1 MHNLTKI
8 FSAALL
14 VANTGFALNSGLV
27 QCDGLFLLDWKG
39 IKASAKGCDLSDSL
53 QASGWAFGASVG
65 KTSYHLGYRRS
76 SDQDQY
82 SWNLKM
88 GETFTTGHVSLSKEF
103 KFIGIDANVS
113 ALPAIGISSR
123 FHLPD
128 SLLYAKAAINAGL
141 IELSGIH
148 WNSDWEE
155 DYVPTIDG
163 NYQSSI
169 LAKSFSAG
177 TRLQNHQLQGSF
189 SYGETSPDIENQW
202 GYAFSDSSD
211 FWGTDFRYL
220 YDGSSNKAQFSYAY
234 LYADIRLFGLMRENG
249 EEVSEKRFAYL
260 PLGID
265 ANLFQANFQH
275 KFHDGD
281 QFTARAIYGTLEINI
296 PWESRRFYETLAPNR
311 ALKSSVLKTLS
322 FSVFQ
327 RSFRVYGDIDGRLA
341 DAGVGYEWNLGLG
354 GWHLL
359 PKISLDAFYIS
370 YTTKLN
376 MRKESSGFFY
386 IKHSTDTWQQDGYII
401 GTLAG
406 LNMELNSPSSRFFAS
421 AGVEQIVPL
430 YFHRETDSKEKS
442 SQDSSL
448 QPPPETNEA
457 SHTEKSKGS
466 SLAKNWEKFS
476 SFVFRNGFALHLQ
489 AGFRL

>member
-148 WNSDWEE
+148 WDSDWEE
-155 DYVPTIDG
+155 DDVPTIDG

-189 SYGETSPDIENQW
+189 STSKTSGATPSAIPLTFGERISATSMMVAATKHNFLMLTYTPTS
-202 GYAFSDSSD
+202 AF
-211 FWGTDFRYL
+211 
-220 YDGSSNKAQFSYAY
+220 
-234 LYADIRLFGLMRENG
+234 
-249 EEVSEKRFAYL
+249 
-260 PLGID
+260 
-265 ANLFQANFQH
+265 
-275 KFHDGD
+275 
-281 QFTARAIYGTLEINI
+281 
-296 PWESRRFYETLAPNR
+296 LA
-311 ALKSSVLKTLS
+311 
-322 FSVFQ
+322 
-327 RSFRVYGDIDGRLA
+327 
-341 DAGVGYEWNLGLG
+341 
-354 GWHLL
+354 
-359 PKISLDAFYIS
+359 
-370 YTTKLN
+370 
-376 MRKESSGFFY
+376 
-386 IKHSTDTWQQDGYII
+386 
-401 GTLAG
+401 
-406 LNMELNSPSSRFFAS
+406 
-421 AGVEQIVPL
+421 
-430 YFHRETDSKEKS
+430 
-442 SQDSSL
+442 
-448 QPPPETNEA
+448 
-457 SHTEKSKGS
+457 
-466 SLAKNWEKFS
+466 
-476 SFVFRNGFALHLQ
+476 
-489 AGFRL
+489 